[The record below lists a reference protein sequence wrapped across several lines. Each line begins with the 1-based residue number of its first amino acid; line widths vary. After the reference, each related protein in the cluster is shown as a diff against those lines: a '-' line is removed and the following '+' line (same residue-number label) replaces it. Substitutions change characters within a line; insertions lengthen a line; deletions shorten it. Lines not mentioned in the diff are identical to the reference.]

1 MANEREKTMA
11 EENLTLKAELELK
24 EKEIEIL
31 LGRIDN
37 LKTHVRELTVIVKE
51 RGEMIE
57 SLIKTLRDT
66 GEKLDEI
73 NKLAE

>member
-1 MANEREKTMA
+1 MANEREKTMT
-11 EENLTLKAELELK
+11 EENLTLRAELELK
-24 EKEIEIL
+24 DKEIEIL
-31 LGRIDN
+31 LSRIEN
-37 LKTHVRELTVIVKE
+37 LKTHVSELTVIAKE

-57 SLIKTLRDT
+57 SLIKALRDA